1 MQYKQQKQ
9 HILRIK
15 LLPARYKYRQKMRTF
30 CGAIQ
35 YRFTVYINKTMTHA
49 GHVCEHIHV
58 NTVQHV

>member
-1 MQYKQQKQ
+1 MQTTKTTYCVLSCYQQDTNIGKKCE
-9 HILRIK
+9 L
-15 LLPARYKYRQKMRTF
+15 F

-58 NTVQHV
+58 NTGQHV